1 MSKIV
6 SPQELAEKFTHI
18 KDNYILEISTG
29 KTWAVVK
36 LDDPQYE
43 GMYQLIEPVRFE
55 ENIEKIAEGLE
66 PFFEKLK
73 KKWRLNDKKL

>member
-1 MSKIV
+1 MNRIV
-6 SPQELAEKFTHI
+6 SPQKLAEKFTHI
-18 KDNYILEISTG
+18 KDNYILEIALG
-29 KTWAVVK
+29 ETWAVVK

-55 ENIEKIAEGLE
+55 ENMEKITEVLK

-73 KKWRLNDKKL
+73 KEMGIEK

>member
-18 KDNYILEISTG
+18 KDNYVLEIVTG

-36 LDDPQYE
+36 LDEPQYE
-43 GMYQLIEPVRFE
+43 GMYQLIKPVRFE
-55 ENIEKIAEGLE
+55 ENMEKIAESLK

-73 KKWRLNDKKL
+73 KEMEIRE